1 MYSTAILELHEG
13 KVHNM
18 VAKFHTGNLEIGS
31 EGRPFLFM
39 CLLPMPGPLE
49 GLKNRGRGASGNEVG
64 IIIP

>member
-1 MYSTAILELHEG
+1 
-13 KVHNM
+13 M